1 MNALPAFAPMS
12 FLKSPRKGAVKR
24 EICLC
29 RVENRLPL
37 VSEYEFAEIQRPGSG
52 LNECIASSCAGLSRN
67 RKVVSYFAFHGGIYV
82 DNSHKPM
89 HDGILGVTK
98 PRNIVVS
105 YKILTGVCAM
115 KILLIANSFV
125 KRNIFQSSKMLG
137 VLPFGEPLTFQ

>member
-52 LNECIASSCAGLSRN
+52 LNECIASPCAGLSRN
-67 RKVVSYFAFHGGIYV
+67 RKVVSYFAFHGGIFLCRQFTQA
-82 DNSHKPM
+82 D
-89 HDGILGVTK
+89 DDILAVTK
-98 PRNIVVS
+98 PRNSRVLQNVDGGLCNEDIIGIS
-105 YKILTGVCAM
+105 RNL
-115 KILLIANSFV
+115 
-125 KRNIFQSSKMLG
+125 NIFCNFDNCK
-137 VLPFGEPLTFQ
+137 